1 MILEEGG
8 RVIEFPSRVIF
19 WILCFGW
26 RDVRWVYPG
35 MVWYGS
41 SIFCIWRQYC
51 SLGGVGF
58 TLADGVVDISQ
69 ILLDMQVAR
78 AGGNRPGTGFGICI
92 DGHGSWS

>member
-1 MILEEGG
+1 M
-8 RVIEFPSRVIF
+8 VV
-19 WILCFGW
+19 
-26 RDVRWVYPG
+26 VYF
-35 MVWYGS
+35 VYGDS
-41 SIFCIWRQYC
+41 TVLAD
-51 SLGGVGF
+51 LGGVGF